1 MSIKKWTLLVLTAAI
16 ITGCSTDRAEKTKQK
31 STEQNNSDELKFKDS
46 PQASDDTKL
55 TKVNESVEDPDGMV
69 TLKKY
74 KKIDEEQ
81 KADLISLT
89 VSEVKVMQY
98 RPSVDLIDFFHGYT
112 DKEEFPYIRVNVR
125 VKNNGKKPV
134 HFAPVSEIKT
144 DQGEKVTWENDFYLE
159 KLNGKIKPGEVK
171 VGSLGFILNE
181 TKPEDVKTVIIKSSE
196 VLNKDKKKIAEPLS
210 FNVHF
215 E

>member
-1 MSIKKWTLLVLTAAI
+1 
-16 ITGCSTDRAEKTKQK
+16 
-31 STEQNNSDELKFKDS
+31 
-46 PQASDDTKL
+46 
-55 TKVNESVEDPDGMV
+55 MV